1 MNIARLLLRFLCIHL
16 ALLCTVGPAAL
27 GQAPTRFSPN
37 IVIPQQKCYA
47 PDSTPV
53 MPAIVGID
61 ATVTVDNTTAIT
73 ELTVELSHPF
83 SNESNIAAESREK
96 LTAPIT
102 FSLMIPLPEGAAL
115 LSTQADGKM
124 KGNFRQ
130 ENHNAETALNEYRQA
145 SLLTENP
152 NLLEFAGTAL
162 VRCGD
167 FALPPGESGTF
178 TITYRE
184 SLRAAGNRI
193 DYTLPRSES
202 FAFRGVPWNISL
214 HISSPRTLAG
224 VYSPSH
230 PVSVHR
236 ESATQAAVSV
246 QAFSPNHAD
255 PKQFVGTI
263 SAIDAENR
271 SGRKHLD
278 PGEFRLSWMIGN
290 ELTAS
295 FFAYPDDGADGGC
308 LTMLAGAPP
317 LSASDNNAIR
327 REVILVI
334 DRSGSMQ
341 GEKIEQVRLAA
352 KAVLEELEEGEAF
365 NIVDY
370 ADSVRQYSPTPT
382 LKDENSLR
390 TASDYVMSI
399 VQNGGTNIR
408 DALVTALAQKPTPGY
423 LPIVIFLTDGV
434 PTVGIT
440 QESRI
445 REDVVKGN
453 IYNRRIF
460 TFGVGYDVNAP
471 LLQTIAT
478 EANGTTT
485 FALPFDDIGQK
496 IAGLFRQLNGPVF
509 SNIELRITRPDGS
522 EATDVAASILPQR
535 VNDLFDGDR
544 IVLSGSYTWKEPLLF
559 TLRGNYLGTERTF
572 AFTFDPE
579 SLGNRRDDPWVCRLW
594 ANRKVTDNIVNIT
607 RAGAIPQEKRSEEDE
622 RELKK
627 LNEEIVRL
635 STANGI
641 ITEYTDFLANPEIDV
656 RKREELERM
665 SEAKL
670 KAIAQNSRTGR
681 EAVTAA
687 MNNGFSMRNAASN
700 RGNMRLD
707 KNMQVVEVTSVQQIH
722 DLTFFR
728 RGNRWVDARILDSAE
743 TDSPDLTI
751 RFGTPEYD
759 RFLSAVLSARRQ
771 RILALDG
778 DILFLHEEKI
788 VLLAGAANLE

>member
-1 MNIARLLLRFLCIHL
+1 MNIASMILRILCIPL
-16 ALLCTVGPAAL
+16 VLLCIIGPTARA
-27 GQAPTRFSPN
+27 QAHSRFSPN
-37 IVIPQQKCYA
+37 LVIPQQKCYA

-53 MPAIVGID
+53 MPAIIGID
-61 ATVTVDNTTAIT
+61 AAVTIDNIAATT
-73 ELTVELSHPF
+73 ELTVELAHPF
-83 SNESNIAAESREK
+83 SNESNIAAESRAR

-102 FSLMIPLPEGAAL
+102 FSLMIPVPEGAAL
-115 LSTQADGKM
+115 LAARADGKM

-130 ENHNAETALNEYRQA
+130 ETYNAGTALEEYRKA
-145 SLLTENP
+145 ALLAQNP
-152 NLLEFAGTAL
+152 GLLEFAGTAL

-167 FALPPGESGTF
+167 FSLPPGESGTF

-184 SLRAAGNRI
+184 SLKTEGNRI

-202 FAFRGVPWNISL
+202 FAFRGVPWNISVR
-214 HISSPRTLAG
+214 ISSPRTLAG
-224 VYSPSH
+224 IYSPSH

-246 QAFSPNHAD
+246 QALSPDGTN
-255 PKQFVGTI
+255 PRRILGTI
-263 SAIDAENR
+263 SAIDSERR

-278 PGEFRLSWMIGN
+278 PGEFRLSWMTGN

-295 FFAYPDDGADGGC
+295 FFAYPDEGTDGGC
-308 LTMLAGAPP
+308 LMMLAGAPP
-317 LSASDNNAIR
+317 LSASDNTAIR

-334 DRSGSMQ
+334 DRSGSMR
-341 GEKIEQVRLAA
+341 GEKIEQVRLAVQT
-352 KAVLEELEEGEAF
+352 VLEELEEGEAF

-370 ADSVRQYSPTPT
+370 ADSVRQYSPTPV
-382 LKDENSLR
+382 LKDETTLR
-390 TASDYVMSI
+390 DASDYVLGIMEE
-399 VQNGGTNIR
+399 GGTNIR
-408 DALVTALAQKPTPGY
+408 DALVTALALRPTPGY

-434 PTVGIT
+434 PTVGVT
-440 QESRI
+440 QESGI
-445 REDVVKGN
+445 REDVAGAN
-453 IYNRRIF
+453 TFNRRIF
-460 TFGVGYDVNAP
+460 TFGVGYNVNAP
-471 LLQTIAT
+471 LLEAIAT
-478 EANGTTT
+478 EANGTAT
-485 FALPFDDIGQK
+485 FALPFDDIGRK

-509 SNIELRITRPDGS
+509 SNIELRITGPDGS
-522 EATDVAASILPQR
+522 EATDVEASMLPQR

-544 IVLSGSYTWKEPLLF
+544 IVLSGSYTRKEPLLF

-572 AFTFDPE
+572 AFTFDPTLYG
-579 SLGNRRDDPWVCRLW
+579 SRNDPWVCRLW

-607 RAGAIPQEKRSEEDE
+607 RAGAVPEEERSAEDE
-622 RELKK
+622 RELKR
-627 LNEEIVRL
+627 LNAEIVRL

-656 RKREELERM
+656 RKGEELERM

-670 KAIAQNSRTGR
+670 KAIAQNSRTGK

-687 MNNGFSMRNAASN
+687 MNNGFSMRNAVSN
-700 RGNMRLD
+700 RGNLRLD
-707 KNMQVVEVTSVQQIH
+707 ENMQVVEVTSVQQIH

-751 RFGTPEYD
+751 RFGTPGYD
-759 RFLSAVLSARRQ
+759 RFLSALLGVRRQ
-771 RILALDG
+771 RIVALDG

-788 VLLAGAANLE
+788 VLLTGGANLE

>member
-1 MNIARLLLRFLCIHL
+1 MKTSSILLRFLCIHI
-16 ALLCTVGPAAL
+16 ALLWATGPTAL

-115 LSTQADGKM
+115 LSAQADGKM

-130 ENHNAETALNEYRQA
+130 ENHTAETALDEYKRA
-145 SLLTENP
+145 SLLTQNP

-167 FALPPGESGTF
+167 FSLSPGESGTF

-184 SLRAAGNRI
+184 SLETRGSRI

-246 QAFSPNHAD
+246 QAFSPNHAN

-295 FFAYPDDGADGGC
+295 FFAYPDNGADGGC

-434 PTVGIT
+434 PTIGIT
-440 QESRI
+440 QESGI
-445 REDVVKGN
+445 REDVAKGN
-453 IYNRRIF
+453 VYNRRIF

-471 LLQTIAT
+471 LLDAIAT
-478 EANGTTT
+478 EAKGTTT
-485 FALPFDDIGQK
+485 FALPFDDIGAK
-496 IAGLFRQLNGPVF
+496 IAGLFRQLSGPVF
-509 SNIELRITRPDGS
+509 SDIELRVTRPDGT
-522 EATDVAASILPQR
+522 EATDIADGMLP
-535 VNDLFDGDR
+535 VTINDLFDGDR
-544 IVLSGSYTWKEPLLF
+544 LVLLGSYTNDEPLLF
-559 TLRGNYLGTERTF
+559 ELRGNYLGAERTF
-572 AFTFDPE
+572 TFPFDPT
-579 SLGNRRDDPWVCRLW
+579 LQRDPEAPWVCRLW
-594 ANRKVTDNIVNIT
+594 AGGKVTDNIVRIAQ
-607 RAGAIPQEKRSEEDE
+607 AGAIPKEERTEKEEI
-622 RELKK
+622 ELKK

-635 STANGI
+635 STTNGI
-641 ITEYTDFLANPEIDV
+641 ITEYTDFLADPETDV
-656 RKREELERM
+656 RNVEELERM
-665 SEAKL
+665 AESRL
-670 KAIAQNSRTGR
+670 KARAQESRTGKGG
-681 EAVTAA
+681 VNQTL
-687 MNNGFSMRNAASN
+687 NNGFTMRNAVAN
-700 RGNMRLD
+700 RGNVRLD
-707 KNMQVVEVTSVQQIH
+707 QNMQAVEVTSVQQIH

-728 RGNRWVDARILDSAE
+728 RGNRWTDSRLLDSAA
-743 TDSPDLTI
+743 TAHPDRTI

-759 RFLSAVLSARRQ
+759 RFTAALLGARRQ
-771 RILALDG
+771 RVLALDG
-778 DILFLHEEKI
+778 DILFLHEGKI
-788 VLLAGAANLE
+788 VLLTGGANLE